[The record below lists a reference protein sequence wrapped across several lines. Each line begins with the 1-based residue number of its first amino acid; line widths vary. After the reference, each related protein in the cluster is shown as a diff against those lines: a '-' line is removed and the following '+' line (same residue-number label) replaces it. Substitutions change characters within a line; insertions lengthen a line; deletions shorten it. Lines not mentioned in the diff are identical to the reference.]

1 MIGDELRPVDRDRR
15 PSSRQACR
23 RAGLL
28 RSGPARQRS
37 LQSVPNYRVSPQGCS
52 SDRPRFLPWNGH
64 PVCRETFPCPAE
76 RASPWPR
83 SRSIS
88 FSAATT
94 EQHDLGERLVAA
106 RSGEH
111 APDDLSH
118 GAHLLAIP
126 TQVIVA
132 RITPPV
138 PASFRIA
145 ADLAWIRQPQPGN
158 GLRVQNDDVVG
169 IRPRIVSGVSEEELV
184 DLVHAL
190 LAAMECNVKAA
201 LCGRS

>member
-1 MIGDELRPVDRDRR
+1 MTGDELQPVDRDRG
-15 PSSRQACR
+15 PSSRQAV
-23 RAGLL
+23 AGL
-28 RSGPARQRS
+28 GCCAAAQRGRDHSS
-37 LQSVPNYRVSPQGCS
+37 LSLIIVSRHRGCS

-64 PVCRETFPCPAE
+64 PVCRETFPYPAE
-76 RASPWPR
+76 RDHCGPR
-83 SRSIS
+83 SRFIS

-94 EQHDLGERLVAA
+94 EQHYLGERLVAG
-106 RSGEH
+106 RSGEQ
-111 APDDLSH
+111 ALDDLSYS
-118 GAHLLAIP
+118 AHLLAIP

-158 GLRVQNDDVVG
+158 GLRVKNDDVVG
-169 IRPRIVSGVSEEELV
+169 IRPRIVSGVPEEELV

-201 LCGRS
+201 LCDRS